1 MEYIIT
7 RALPEDAEELLAL
20 LKQVGEE
27 SDNLSFGPE
36 GLPFTVEE
44 EQAFLAQLQTSATSA
59 FFVAKKEGKIVG
71 NASFT
76 GLTGPRLN
84 HRGELGMSVLKS
96 EWGKGVGSALVEA
109 VIHFA
114 KNTARAEI
122 LSLEVRSDNVRAIR
136 LYEKYGFERIG
147 QFKGFFKVNGEFVDF
162 DLMNLYL

>member
-7 RALPEDAEELLAL
+7 RAVPEDAEELLAS
-20 LKQVGEE
+20 LKQVGGE

-36 GLPFTVEE
+36 GLPFSVEE
-44 EQAFLAQLQTSATSA
+44 EAAFLAQLQTSATSA

-76 GLTGPRLN
+76 GMARPRLK
-84 HRGELGMSVLKS
+84 HRGEMGISVLRS

-114 KNTARAEI
+114 KNTAQAEI
-122 LSLEVRSDNVRAIR
+122 ISWRSGATTSEPSGSMRNTALKRSDSSKAFSR
-136 LYEKYGFERIG
+136 
-147 QFKGFFKVNGEFVDF
+147 
-162 DLMNLYL
+162 